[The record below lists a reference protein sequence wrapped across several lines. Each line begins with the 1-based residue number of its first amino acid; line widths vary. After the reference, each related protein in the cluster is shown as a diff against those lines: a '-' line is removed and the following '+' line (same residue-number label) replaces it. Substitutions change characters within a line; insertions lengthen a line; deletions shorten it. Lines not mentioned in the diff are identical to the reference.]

1 MPWPMGT
8 PRGRFKFAT
17 LETRGELGRVNVRKD
32 FWDFEQRTSTG
43 KGLIAFLGSDFA
55 PLFSSKSSL

>member
-1 MPWPMGT
+1 MSLS
-8 PRGRFKFAT
+8 FKRLTRQCHITT

-43 KGLIAFLGSDFA
+43 KELIAFLGSDFA
-55 PLFSSKSSL
+55 PLFSGKSSL